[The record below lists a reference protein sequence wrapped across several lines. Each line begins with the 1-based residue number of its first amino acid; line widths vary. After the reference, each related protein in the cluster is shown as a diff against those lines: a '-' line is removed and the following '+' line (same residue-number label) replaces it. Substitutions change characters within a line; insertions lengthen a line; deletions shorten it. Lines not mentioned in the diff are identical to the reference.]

1 MIVKVFREPTDSIM
15 RLYGQPVLLH
25 DVLIVGKLSSVIPPI
40 TDDASINAKIDL
52 DPDLPPEVVALCKS
66 RPLYVRE
73 FDSSRQI
80 AQAWDRYRFR
90 LASPPDDSIRLEYVM
105 DEVPHDID

>member
-52 DPDLPPEVVALCKS
+52 DPDLPPEVVYTSPPSNARKS
-66 RPLYVRE
+66 LLFLDPTTYIHAYTMMTYIYSCHERHYQRA
-73 FDSSRQI
+73 FDSRR
-80 AQAWDRYRFR
+80 AR
-90 LASPPDDSIRLEYVM
+90 EM
-105 DEVPHDID
+105 H